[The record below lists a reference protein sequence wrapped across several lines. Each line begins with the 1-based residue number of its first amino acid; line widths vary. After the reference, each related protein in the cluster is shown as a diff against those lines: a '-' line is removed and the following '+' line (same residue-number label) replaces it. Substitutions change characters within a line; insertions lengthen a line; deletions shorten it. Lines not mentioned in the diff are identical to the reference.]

1 VIVDRGCTYANRTGN
16 AAYPGDHQL
25 AAATRVLPRLHRK
38 RKSVRSSSRERRC
51 NACHGASGVCSRDEC
66 VPMHR
71 HGTDE
76 STGGGQEADPLVS
89 EGVDETSMG
98 WACAAYLEWGLLKN
112 GHSLLRAF

>member
-1 VIVDRGCTYANRTGN
+1 
-16 AAYPGDHQL
+16 
-25 AAATRVLPRLHRK
+25 
-38 RKSVRSSSRERRC
+38 
-51 NACHGASGVCSRDEC
+51 
-66 VPMHR
+66 MHR

-76 STGGGQEADPLVS
+76 SAGGGQEADPLVS

>member
-1 VIVDRGCTYANRTGN
+1 MRTEQEMLLTRGITNSQQRRGSCRDCIGSGRACEV
-16 AAYPGDHQL
+16 AAGRGD
-25 AAATRVLPRLHRK
+25 AMR
-38 RKSVRSSSRERRC
+38 
-51 NACHGASGVCSRDEC
+51 ASGVCSRDEC

-76 STGGGQEADPLVS
+76 SAGGGQEADPLVS

-98 WACAAYLEWGLLKN
+98 WACAAYLEWALLKN